1 MKTLKETFF
10 CKLTFIV
17 YFFYIG
23 SFITSCQQKNNKND
37 ISHFQKE
44 NQNTNTPK
52 PLINPNGSVVNTR
65 FNTPEGFQRVNS
77 DVNSFGFHLQNLPLK
92 SHGSLVMYF
101 DGTYKP
107 NYSTYIGVVNLPI
120 GKLNLHQCADA
131 VMRLRADY
139 LFSQKKYSEIEFQ
152 FVNGG
157 KGNYLKYLNGR
168 TPSKQ
173 NFWSYLEYVF
183 SYANTYSLNKQ
194 LYKKDIKN
202 LEIGDV
208 FIRGGFPG
216 HTVIVVDKCVNKNTG
231 AVKFMLAQ
239 SYMPAQ
245 EIQILTNPN
254 NIESPWYDLTNDYD
268 IITSE
273 YNFTRNEF
281 KSFVK

>member
-1 MKTLKETFF
+1 MKNIKETFF

-23 SFITSCQQKNNKND
+23 SFITSCQQKIK
-37 ISHFQKE
+37 
-44 NQNTNTPK
+44 NTNSVKTTKVQKITTPK
-52 PLINPNGSVVNTR
+52 PMVDPNGVTIKTR
-65 FNTPEGFQRVNS
+65 FNTPEGFQRVSS

-92 SHGSLVMYF
+92 SHGSLVMHF

-107 NYSTYIGVVNLPI
+107 NYSTYIGVVDLPI
-120 GKLNLHQCADA
+120 GKSNLHQCADA
-131 VMRLRADY
+131 VIRLRTDY
-139 LFSQKKYSEIEFQ
+139 LFSQKKYNEIEFL
-152 FVNGG
+152 FVNG
-157 KGNYLKYLNGR
+157 KRANYSTYLNGR

-173 NFWSYLEYVF
+173 NLWSYLEYVF

-216 HTVIVVDKCVNKNTG
+216 HTIIVVDKCVNKNSG

-245 EIQILTNPN
+245 ETQVLANPN
-254 NIESPWYDLTNDYD
+254 DPQSPWYDLTNDYD

-273 YNFTRNEF
+273 YNFTKDEF